1 MVLVAFFLWLF
12 GCGNPADDN
21 VVARV
26 DTVEITVEDLLRFN
40 MDIPALLRSE
50 EQGVQMWREHLDSM
64 VDMELLL
71 LEARKQGL
79 DQDSEFLG
87 KWEHERQQKLIREIL
102 RREVKEKS
110 AFSSEELRRRFEQSK
125 WNRML
130 KLARIQVE
138 TEEDARQ
145 GSGRA

>member
-1 MVLVAFFLWLF
+1 
-12 GCGNPADDN
+12 
-21 VVARV
+21 
-26 DTVEITVEDLLRFN
+26 

-64 VDMELLL
+64 VDMELML
-71 LEARKQGL
+71 LEARQQGL
-79 DQDSEFLG
+79 DQDSKFLD

-102 RREVKEKS
+102 RREVKDKS
-110 AFSSEELRRRFEQSK
+110 AFSSAELRRRFEQSK

-138 TEEDARQ
+138 TEGTPAR
-145 GSGRA
+145 